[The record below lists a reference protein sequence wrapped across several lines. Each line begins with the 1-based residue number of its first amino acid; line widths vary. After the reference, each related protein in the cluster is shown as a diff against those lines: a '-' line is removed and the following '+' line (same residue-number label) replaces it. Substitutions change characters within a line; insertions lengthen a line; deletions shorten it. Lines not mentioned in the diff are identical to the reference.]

1 MQNLRICLTFALV
14 IVLASCGWH
23 LRGLEPLSQDLQVL
37 HLNAKEPD
45 GEFARALRRSL
56 RAIDVDL
63 LDSKANAP
71 IVLEVSPVQ
80 NKRRTISTTELGK
93 AAEYQLT
100 TRIEYRVLN
109 AAGDIILGP
118 ESLQTEKVYLFDR
131 QNVASTYEEEQLL
144 HDEMRRDLVQQLIRR
159 YRTASLAGR

>member
-1 MQNLRICLTFALV
+1 MRFCVTLAL
-14 IVLASCGWH
+14 ILMLSSCGWH
-23 LRGLEPLSQDLQVL
+23 LRGLDPVAEDLRAL

-56 RAIDVDL
+56 RAIDVEL
-63 LDSKANAP
+63 LESKSNAP
-71 IVLEVSPVQ
+71 IILEVSPAQ

-109 AAGDIILGP
+109 EAGDIILGP
-118 ESLQTEKVYLFDR
+118 ESLQTEKVYVFDR

-159 YRTASLAGR
+159 YRTAAQAQTP